1 MKEIV
6 ASGSVLGDNC
16 VFASVNGGTCSRNHW
31 RTVAAFRFSHYN
43 APAFAD
49 MSRHEQ
55 INYSLRGMGN
65 MSTIEERVKKIV
77 IEQLGV
83 KEDEVTANASF
94 VDDLGADSLD
104 TVELV
109 MALEEEFET
118 EIPDEDAEKITTVQ
132 QAVDYIKAHSKD

>member
-1 MKEIV
+1 
-6 ASGSVLGDNC
+6 
-16 VFASVNGGTCSRNHW
+16 
-31 RTVAAFRFSHYN
+31 
-43 APAFAD
+43 
-49 MSRHEQ
+49 
-55 INYSLRGMGN
+55 
-65 MSTIEERVKKIV
+65 MSTVEERVKKIV

-83 KEDEVTANASF
+83 KEEEVSNESSF

-132 QAVDYIKAHSKD
+132 QATDYINAHLKS